1 MFKNRENVVSI
12 ISYMNEKDSKMQ
24 ETSEEAVYTPCLSAP
39 GEMWPSDFP
48 WRYFSWNYILSG
60 KLCLL
65 DWKIF

>member
-39 GEMWPSDFP
+39 GEM
-48 WRYFSWNYILSG
+48 
-60 KLCLL
+60 
-65 DWKIF
+65 